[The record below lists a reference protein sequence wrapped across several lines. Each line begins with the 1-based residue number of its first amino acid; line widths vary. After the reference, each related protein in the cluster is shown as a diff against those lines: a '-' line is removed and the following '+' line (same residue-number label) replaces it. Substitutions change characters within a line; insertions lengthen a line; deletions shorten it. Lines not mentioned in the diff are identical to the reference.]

1 MPWTSEIRLVTV
13 LCSIVF
19 VLGTTLQNYVIVDL
33 DMIEASMR
41 LKGVD
46 TADAPAYL
54 SALRMVGNVF
64 IIGNALGL
72 LVWFRWRW
80 LFWPVLA
87 FNVTQAVGVYVVP
100 FEVHRA
106 AIAEHGWPGVLPSLV
121 TDGGAVILSIVLIV
135 ARLRSRR
142 LTRPGGPVRL

>member
-1 MPWTSEIRLVTV
+1 MLWTPKIRLVTV

-19 VLGTTLQNYVIVDL
+19 VLGTALQNYVIIDL
-33 DMIEASMR
+33 GLIEASMR
-41 LKGVD
+41 LKGAD
-46 TADAPAYL
+46 IADAPAYL
-54 SALRMVGNVF
+54 SALRLVGNVF
-64 IIGNALGL
+64 IAGNALGL

-87 FNVTQAVGVYVVP
+87 VNVAQAFGVYVVP
-100 FEVHRA
+100 FAVHRA

-135 ARLRSRR
+135 AYVRSLRRK
-142 LTRPGGPVRL
+142 GDPVRL

>member
-1 MPWTSEIRLVTV
+1 MLWTAKIRLVTM

-19 VLGTTLQNYVIVDL
+19 IVGTTLQNYVIIDL
-33 DMIEASMR
+33 DLIEASMR

-46 TADAPAYL
+46 TAGAPAYL
-54 SALRMVGNVF
+54 GALRLVGNVF
-64 IIGNALGL
+64 IAGNALGL
-72 LVWFRWRW
+72 LVWFRRRW

-87 FNVTQAVGVYVVP
+87 VNVAQAFGVYVVP

-106 AIAEHGWPGVLPSLV
+106 AIAEHGWPGVLPSLI

-135 ARLRSRR
+135 AYVRSRR
-142 LTRPGGPVRL
+142 LTRTGDPVRL